1 MIMKICIKCNQEKS
15 LTEFHTAKRNS
26 DGLEGKCKSCKSQY
40 RKSQYL
46 KRRDEELAINRKWKS
61 ENKDRYDEICK
72 EWYYRN
78 KEYHNALTRK
88 HYKEN
93 KSLYRAKDAKY
104 RASKLKAT
112 PLWADLE
119 QIKRIYVACAKV
131 SERTGVEH
139 HVDHI
144 IPLQG
149 ENVCGLHV
157 ERNLA
162 IIPAKMNLEKSNSFA
177 SWATK

>member
-1 MIMKICIKCNQEKS
+1 MKFCS
-15 LTEFHTAKRNS
+15 
-26 DGLEGKCKSCKSQY
+26 SCKLEKTYESFYKDSSKQDGYRTTCKECKKSTDKNY
-40 RKSQYL
+40 RKINAEALSL
-46 KRRDEELAINRKWKS
+46 KRRQKYLDNYETERSQQSVYAKNNRELF
-61 ENKDRYDEICK
+61 NKHSRVYRQ
-72 EWYYRN
+72 RN
-78 KEYHNALTRK
+78 KGAVNAATR
-88 HYKEN
+88 
-93 KSLYRAKDAKY
+93 LRQV
-104 RASKLKAT
+104 RKLKAT